1 MLGRSALACPK
12 MRLALFSLLGF
23 GLLAGPALAADPIMP
38 LDQVQRGMQCEGRSV
53 FRGTAIE
60 TFNVEILDVLEKD
73 PQGSSPV
80 ILFRAYGPAVD
91 DTGLGFGFS
100 GSPIY
105 CPDSDGVM
113 RNAGAVYAGVEDY
126 GNDTALATPI
136 EAVLSMPVEA
146 PPQARTATRAERRA
160 EPWAGP
166 LVVSGVG
173 PGVRQALWAAAAREQ
188 LPLINAPATSSQVT
202 TGTDLLPGSAVSASV
217 SSGAVGLG
225 AIGTVVYRDDASRIW
240 AFGHPLD
247 SAGQRSL
254 LMQGAFVHQVIANPN
269 PPGVNLGTY
278 KLASPGDT
286 AGTVDF
292 DGNFAISG
300 TLGAAPTTIP
310 VEIRASGPA
319 GDPLPKSTTL
329 VADESALD
337 HPSGLAALSLV
348 ASIAVSDSV
357 FTALGSSAGR
367 SYGNLCLRI
376 DIREH
381 SGPMRFC
388 NRYMGDAGFVGGT
401 EIAMGGD
408 AATAATL
415 VERFDRRQ
423 LHVDRIRATLEVHE
437 GARVAQL
444 RGASGP
450 AEVSPGERI
459 QVRIRYQRPREPVE
473 SSTFSVR
480 VPRSL
485 DPGRRVL
492 RLTGT
497 GPDPGDASLDA
508 VFAAGISPDELFGD
522 EAGTHSPPTVASLA
536 AAIASIHRYDGIRGR
551 FRKRRKQDD
560 AFDEFTDPFGL
571 GDGESA
577 GQPMFRHD
585 ELRIAG
591 SAQLPLR
598 VVAR

>member
-1 MLGRSALACPK
+1 
-12 MRLALFSLLGF
+12 
-23 GLLAGPALAADPIMP
+23 MP

-146 PPQARTATRAERRA
+146 PPQARTATRAERSA

-166 LVVSGVG
+166 LCRLGSRARAFARRSG
-173 PGVRQALWAAAAREQ
+173 PRPPAKR

-202 TGTDLLPGSAVSASV
+202 TGTDLVPGSADRASV
-217 SSGAVGLG
+217 SSGAVGLE
-225 AIGTVVYRDDASRIW
+225 RDRHGGLSRRCRPDLGVRAPARRRRPALARSCRAPSFTRSSPTRIRRAST
-240 AFGHPLD
+240 
-247 SAGQRSL
+247 S
-254 LMQGAFVHQVIANPN
+254 
-269 PPGVNLGTY
+269 
-278 KLASPGDT
+278 
-286 AGTVDF
+286 
-292 DGNFAISG
+292 
-300 TLGAAPTTIP
+300 APTSWPRPATP
-310 VEIRASGPA
+310 PARSTSTATSRSAARWAPRPRRSRWWSARAARP
-319 GDPLPKSTTL
+319 GDPLPDSTTL
-329 VADESALD
+329 VADESPLD

-348 ASIAVSDSV
+348 TSIAVSDSV
-357 FTALGSSAGR
+357 FTALGSSGGR
-367 SYGNLCLRI
+367 SYGDSACA
-376 DIREH
+376 
-381 SGPMRFC
+381 STSASASQPMRFC
-388 NRYMGDAGFVGGT
+388 NRYIGDAGFLGGT

-423 LHVDRIRATLEVHE
+423 LHVDRVRATLDVHE
-437 GARVAQL
+437 GARLAHL

-450 AEVSPGERI
+450 RRRSAPGERI
-459 QVRIRYQRPREPVE
+459 RVRIRYQRPREPVE

-485 DPGRRVL
+485 EPGRRML
-492 RLTGT
+492 RLTGS
-497 GPDPGDASLDA
+497 GADPGDASLDA
-508 VFAAGISPDELFGD
+508 VFAAGMSPDEVCFG
-522 EAGTHSPPTVASLA
+522 EEGGRSRRRPSKASPPRSRASTA
-536 AAIASIHRYDGIRGR
+536 TTGSAGRSASGAGS
-551 FRKRRKQDD
+551 DD
-560 AFDEFTDPFGL
+560 EFEEFTDLFGL

-577 GQPMFRHD
+577 GQADVPPRRAAD
-585 ELRIAG
+585 RRLGEGCR
-591 SAQLPLR
+591 SESSR
-598 VVAR
+598 

>member
-1 MLGRSALACPK
+1 MLGRSALACPA
-12 MRLALFSLLGF
+12 MGLVLSLMLWLAL
-23 GLLAGPALAADPIMP
+23 LASPALAADPIMP
-38 LDQVQRGMQCEGRSV
+38 LEEVQRGMQCEARSV
-53 FRGTAIE
+53 LRGTTIE

-91 DTGLGFGFS
+91 ETGLGFGFS

-105 CPDSDGVM
+105 CPGSDGVL

-146 PPQARTATRAERRA
+146 PPQARPATRAERRA
-160 EPWAGP
+160 DPWAGP

-173 PGVRQALWAAAAREQ
+173 PGVRQALWAAAARER
-188 LPLINAPATSSQVT
+188 LPLINAPATSSQVS
-202 TGTDLLPGSAVSASV
+202 TGVDLQPGSAVSASV

-225 AIGTVVYRDDASRIW
+225 AIGTVAYRDDAGRIW
-240 AFGHPLD
+240 GFGHPLD

-300 TLGAAPTTIP
+300 TLGAAPATTP

-319 GDPLPKSTTL
+319 GDQLPTSTTL
-329 VADESALD
+329 VADESPLD

-348 ASIAVSDSV
+348 TSIAVSDRV

-367 SYGNLCLRI
+367 SYGSLCLRV
-376 DIREH
+376 DIRER
-381 SGPMRFC
+381 SKPMRFC
-388 NRYMGDAGFVGGT
+388 NRYVGDAGFLGGT

-408 AATAATL
+408 AATATTL

-423 LHVDRIRATLEVHE
+423 LHVDRVRATLDVHE
-437 GARVAQL
+437 GARLAQL
-444 RGASGP
+444 RGVSGP

-459 QVRIRYQRPREPVE
+459 RVRIRYQRPREPVE

-485 DPGRRVL
+485 DPGQRVL

-508 VFAAGISPDELFGD
+508 VFAAGLSPDELLG
-522 EAGTHSPPTVASLA
+522 EEGGSHSPPTVASLA

-551 FRKRRKQDD
+551 FRKQRGQDD
-560 AFDEFTDPFGL
+560 PLDEFTDPFGL
-571 GDGESA
+571 SDGDSVGR
-577 GQPMFRHD
+577 PMFRHD

-591 SAQLPLR
+591 SAKLPLR
-598 VVAR
+598 VVR

>member
-1 MLGRSALACPK
+1 M
-12 MRLALFSLLGF
+12 
-23 GLLAGPALAADPIMP
+23 GLLVFILVWLSILATPALAADPIMP

-53 FRGTAIE
+53 FRGTTIE
-60 TFNVEILDVLEKD
+60 SFNVEILDVLEKD

-105 CPDSDGVM
+105 CPDADGVM

-136 EAVLSMPVEA
+136 EAVLSMPVQA
-146 PPQARTATRAERRA
+146 PPQARPANAAERRA
-160 EPWAGP
+160 EEWAGP

-173 PGVRQALWAAAAREQ
+173 PGVRQALWAAAARER
-188 LPLINAPATSSQVT
+188 LPLINAPATSSQVS
-202 TGTDLLPGSAVSASV
+202 TGTDLQPGSAVSASV

-225 AIGTVVYRDDASRIW
+225 AIGTVAYRDDAGRVW
-240 AFGHPLD
+240 GFGHPLD
-247 SAGQRSL
+247 GAGQRSL

-278 KLASPGDT
+278 KLASPGDI

-300 TLGAAPTTIP
+300 ILGAAPTTIP
-310 VEIRASGPA
+310 VVVRASGPT
-319 GDPLPKSTTL
+319 GSPLPDSTTL
-329 VADESALD
+329 VADESPLD

-348 ASIAVSDSV
+348 TSIAVADSV

-376 DIREH
+376 DIRER
-381 SGPMRFC
+381 SSPMRFC
-388 NRYMGDAGFVGGT
+388 NRYIGDAGFLGGT

-423 LHVDRIRATLEVHE
+423 LHVDRIRTTLDVHE
-437 GARVAQL
+437 GARLAQL

-450 AEVSPGERI
+450 ARVTPGERI
-459 QVRIRYQRPREPVE
+459 RVRIRYQRPREPVQ
-473 SSTFSVR
+473 SSTFAVR

-485 DPGRRVL
+485 KPGRRVL
-492 RLTGT
+492 TLTGT

-508 VFAAGISPDELFGD
+508 IFAAGISPDQLFG
-522 EAGTHSPPTVASLA
+522 EEGASQAPATVEGLAG
-536 AAIASIHRYDGIRGR
+536 AIASIHRYDGIRGR
-551 FRKRRKQDD
+551 FGKQRKR
-560 AFDEFTDPFGL
+560 DEALDELTDPFGF
-571 GDGESA
+571 GDGGSA
-577 GQPMFRHD
+577 GRPMFRHD

-591 SAQLPLR
+591 SAKLPLR
-598 VVAR
+598 VVR